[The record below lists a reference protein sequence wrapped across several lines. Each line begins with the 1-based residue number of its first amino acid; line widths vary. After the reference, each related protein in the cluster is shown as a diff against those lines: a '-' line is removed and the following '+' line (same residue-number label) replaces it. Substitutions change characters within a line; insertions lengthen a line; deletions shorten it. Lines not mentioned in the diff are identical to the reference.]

1 MRDLL
6 NPKLVRESG
15 QVELACKRS
24 SFTFMVATAF
34 GVYIAQN
41 YNVPNIKKLAGT
53 GMLMAKH
60 IEETYRKPK
69 KTDRDD

>member
-1 MRDLL
+1 M
-6 NPKLVRESG
+6 G
-15 QVELACKRS
+15 IIRS